1 MQPQPNHGEE
11 SDQGS
16 GRLAG
21 KKAIIT
27 GGESGPGRAV
37 AIAFAR
43 EGADVLIFYLDEH
56 EDAQDTARLVEV
68 AGQKAMIPSDMPVE
82 QVKNFGSEVPL
93 QRAGQP
99 AELAPTHVMLA
110 SDEASYISG
119 ATIAFTGGVAII

>member
-1 MQPQPNHGEE
+1 MIRVQAVWRVKK
-11 SDQGS
+11 
-16 GRLAG
+16 RLLPAVSP
-21 KKAIIT
+21 AL
-27 GGESGPGRAV
+27 AV

-82 QVKNFGSEVPL
+82 RVKNFGSEVPL

-99 AELAPTHVMLA
+99 AELALTHVMLA

-119 ATIAFTGGVAII
+119 ATLAVTGGVAII